1 MKKVTV
7 IGLLV
12 AMLAIFTASASAE
25 GHTPVLTPNPA
36 SVDAAGEHAITF
48 TGEDFTPGNSI
59 FMLPCEGAEGN
70 LDNLTPDNTQE
81 VCDIG
86 ALTPVVIGDDGTFSV
101 EITYDIPAEGLVIA
115 GGDAGGVDGS
125 STVISVGAAGDAA
138 AEEEPAAEE
147 EAPAEEAPA
156 AESGDLAQTGV
167 ETPLMVGLGTV
178 LLGAGFVA
186 TRAGRRLGD
195 R

>member
-12 AMLAIFTASASAE
+12 AMLAMFSGSALAE
-25 GHTPVLTPNPA
+25 GHTPVLTVTPG
-36 SVDAAGEHAITF
+36 SVEAAGPQTV
-48 TGEDFTPGNSI
+48 TLSGEDFTPGNSI
-59 FMLPCEGAEGN
+59 FILPCAGAEGD
-70 LDNLTPDNTQE
+70 LANLTPDNTQE

-101 EITYDIPAEGLVIA
+101 EIEYDIPAEGLVIA

-138 AEEEPAAEE
+138 E
-147 EAPAEEAPA
+147 EAPAEEEATEDAAPA
-156 AESGDLAQTGV
+156 AESGDLAKTGV
-167 ETPLMVGLGTV
+167 ETPLMVGLGTA
-178 LLGAGFVA
+178 LLGAGFIA